1 MSSLLR
7 SYNKVSWSDCSHLD
21 PTLPPILLATL
32 LSLNHSII
40 KSSQGVTSDTVMEFT
55 VQGAWA
61 ICFLPLDVQTEA
73 GESIMS

>member
-7 SYNKVSWSDCSHLD
+7 SYNKASWSDRTHLD
-21 PTLPPILLATL
+21 TTLPPILLATL
-32 LSLNHSII
+32 LSLNPSII
-40 KSSQGVTSDTVMEFT
+40 KSSQGVTSDAVMEFT

-61 ICFLPLDVQTEA
+61 IRFLPVDVQTEA

>member
-7 SYNKVSWSDCSHLD
+7 SYNKASWSDRTHLET
-21 PTLPPILLATL
+21 TLPPIL

-40 KSSQGVTSDTVMEFT
+40 KSSQGVTSDAVMEFT

-61 ICFLPLDVQTEA
+61 IRFLPVDVQTEV

>member
-7 SYNKVSWSDCSHLD
+7 SYKKVSWSDHTHLD
-21 PTLPPILLATL
+21 TTLPPILLATL

-40 KSSQGVTSDTVMEFT
+40 KSSQGVTSDAVMEFT

-61 ICFLPLDVQTEA
+61 IRFLPVDVQTEV